1 MKFCLRV
8 AHQKV
13 HATPSNMVPGG
24 RLGKHASTELNVVWK
39 APHLSQGKR
48 GWIPSSM
55 VLTPGNSPASAA
67 ENGPI
72 TSPSYG
78 LTSPASAGT
87 APGTRASEI
96 REKSPI
102 IAKRPF

>member
-1 MKFCLRV
+1 MRHPQTCRLVDAFENM
-8 AHQKV
+8 HPPNTIQKV
-13 HATPSNMVPGG
+13 QYHRNREV
-24 RLGKHASTELNVVWK
+24 
-39 APHLSQGKR
+39 PHLSHGKR